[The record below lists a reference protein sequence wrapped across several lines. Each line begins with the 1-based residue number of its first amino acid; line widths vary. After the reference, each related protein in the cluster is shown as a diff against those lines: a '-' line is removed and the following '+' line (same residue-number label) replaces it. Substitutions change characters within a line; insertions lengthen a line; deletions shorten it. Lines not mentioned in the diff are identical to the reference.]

1 MAEHVELDLPLSAK
15 YASTVRAVA
24 ASLAAEVGLTIQEID
39 DLRLGVNEAISVLTD
54 IDPSELDGTSA
65 RLCVRFDV
73 DTDRI
78 SVVAMRTG
86 VDRVEVEID
95 LLARRILTAVVD
107 DFSIDDDGVFRLSK
121 VVSADV
127 DT

>member
-24 ASLAAEVGLTIQEID
+24 ASLAAEVDFSIREID

-54 IDPSELDGTSA
+54 VEPDDIDSDVA
-65 RLCVRFDV
+65 RLTVRFEASVGRIDV
-73 DTDRI
+73 MVTR
-78 SVVAMRTG
+78 AG
-86 VDRVEVEID
+86 VTSDDIEID
-95 LLARRILTAVVD
+95 MLAEKILGAVVD
-107 DFSIDDDGVFRLSK
+107 DFSIDDAGVFRLVK
-121 VVSADV
+121 HRSAHA

>member
-1 MAEHVELDLPLSAK
+1 MSEHVELDLPLSAK

-24 ASLAAEVGLTIQEID
+24 ASLAAEVGLSIQEID

-54 IDPSELDGTSA
+54 VDPSEIDGASA

-73 DTDRI
+73 ETDRI
-78 SVVAMRTG
+78 SVVARRTG
-86 VDRVEVEID
+86 VDRVDVEID
-95 LLARRILTAVVD
+95 FLAQRILTAVVD
-107 DFSIDDDGVFRLSK
+107 DFSIDDEGVVRLSK
-121 VVSADV
+121 LVSAHV